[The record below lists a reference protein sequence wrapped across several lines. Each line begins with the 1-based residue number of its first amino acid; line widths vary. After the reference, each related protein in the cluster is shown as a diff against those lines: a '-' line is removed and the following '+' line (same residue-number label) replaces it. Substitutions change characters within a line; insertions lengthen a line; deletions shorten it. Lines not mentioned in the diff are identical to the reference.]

1 MLLRSMA
8 ETVPSIRYVALSRV
22 NTPVVFPRTAVLFAH
37 NLPFHSRSKASAHS
51 SNSLQFFRCLS
62 VSCPASFHRTN
73 MVCGG
78 AEHDK
83 VEYSAGSV
91 ESKPSQTERL
101 KRAMK
106 EYGAIVIVFHT
117 CISLFTLGVSYTAV
131 SR

>member
-1 MLLRSMA
+1 
-8 ETVPSIRYVALSRV
+8 
-22 NTPVVFPRTAVLFAH
+22 
-37 NLPFHSRSKASAHS
+37 
-51 SNSLQFFRCLS
+51 
-62 VSCPASFHRTN
+62 